1 MLSGFLEINKIIYKV
16 SIVIVY
22 KLFLNIYENW
32 CIVCYLFWV
41 FFIVYVDIIK
51 VDELFKKVKILCFVI
66 IILSK
71 LDKIILV
78 VNVIWG

>member
-1 MLSGFLEINKIIYKV
+1 MKIDV
-16 SIVIVY
+16 
-22 KLFLNIYENW
+22 NRNW
-32 CIVCYLFWV
+32 CIVSYLFWG

>member
-32 CIVCYLFWV
+32 CIVCYLFWF